1 MSDPLCRAPP
11 VGRDASAVVVRT
23 PRKGRP
29 GRPGDPG
36 DPGDPDGSG
45 RHARGTGWVAGA
57 CAASAVVAG
66 AWSWWT
72 AGTRPFGAVAYS
84 AIGVPSAVLL
94 VVVVTTGARA
104 DGRRAA
110 SASFAAQAAK
120 VPVGVRVA
128 WVAWLV
134 AALGCEAAALALGGR
149 STTFATLSTAVDHLL
164 RTRLSR
170 GGLVALWLA
179 TGAGGVARLARA
191 ARGQLR

>member
-36 DPGDPDGSG
+36 DPGGAG
-45 RHARGTGWVAGA
+45 RGARGTGWVAGT
-57 CAASAVVAG
+57 CVASAVVVC

-72 AGTRPFGAVAYS
+72 AGTRPFAAMAYV
-84 AIGVPSAVLL
+84 AIGVPAAALL
-94 VVVVTTGARA
+94 LTAVTTGTRA

-110 SASFAAQAAK
+110 SASFAARSAK
-120 VPVGVRVA
+120 VPVGARVA
-128 WVAWLV
+128 WAVWLV
-134 AALGCEAAALALGGR
+134 AVLGCEAAALALGGR

-170 GGLVALWLA
+170 AGLVALWLA